1 MKKIMSLF
9 ALAILIASF
18 SSANDTT
25 PLPAR
30 EGQGGEP
37 AVVTGESHRF
47 NDVSFLPIPA
57 LSAFG
62 GQGVSGAFAGQTAG
76 RILIAGGCNFPG
88 IPAADGGQ
96 KAFYTDIY
104 VLDIASASASA
115 FGSAASASA
124 SGASPSAS
132 ASASV
137 CGASPSASASASG
150 SAPSASA
157 SASACGASAS
167 ASAAGSVP
175 GGFSAGAALS
185 SPGAAWQRVGSLPCA
200 LAYGASVTTPEG
212 VVCLGGTADGQKSE
226 DFAVLLSFTKAG
238 QLQSQDLPPLPVAL
252 DNFAAAYG
260 DGFIYIAGGQHNGII
275 NRQAFRL
282 KWPLPAAWFEA
293 QTGAAWE
300 ELPEMPGPARVQP
313 CAVVQKGA
321 LGSNFYLLGGFD
333 PRYCKAV
340 ANGVYYDTRKREWLP
355 TSLMAKPQHLP
366 CSNESEALP
375 QTMGQEASL
384 DVLALVGASAIPS
397 GAAHILCFGGVNK
410 AIFETAL
417 QRNALLADTATAAD
431 RLQALRE
438 EAHTYMTQ
446 QPAWYRF
453 RRSILVYHT
462 VTDSWAELFDSPLIA
477 RAGAAV
483 VPVPSGTGSSSLSAI
498 VVGGEEKPG
507 VRSSDVTRVDISYTA
522 HFGWLNWTV
531 LILYLLGMV
540 YLGYYFMRRAS
551 NSSDDFFKGGGRIPW
566 WAAGISIFAT
576 MLSAITYMSIPAK
589 AYATDW
595 TYYPMQICILLVSFP
610 VIRYYLP
617 FFRRL
622 NVTTAY
628 EYLERRFNSATR
640 LMASILFI
648 VFMVARTALVL
659 FLPSLAMTAVT
670 GINIYICI
678 ALMAL
683 ITILY
688 CTMGGVEAVVWGDV
702 IQGIILVGG
711 AILAAVYLIVNT
723 GENGASDFW
732 QIATDHDKFRL
743 FLFDAE
749 NPFDFVNA
757 TWWVVILGGL
767 ANNLISYTSDQT
779 VIQRYLTTSDEKSAA
794 RGILTNG
801 LMSVVV
807 TIAFFTIGTGL
818 YTFFKTHP
826 AELDITMAKGDAIFP
841 FFMMSQLPA
850 GLAGLLIAAV
860 FAATMSTIASNINS
874 ISTAFT
880 VDLWS
885 KWKKAAKSVSGASS
899 AGDTSVRTAR
909 IAGICAGLI
918 GMAIAWLMATVD
930 IQSLLDYFNTI
941 LGLLSGAIG
950 GLFMMGIFFPRIGS
964 RAAMIGFLCGTAT
977 VLYMNFCT
985 QANFLLFGFVSM
997 LVSVLVA
1004 LILSIFMPQREEQK
1018 GLTWKTLP
1026 KE

>member
-1 MKKIMSLF
+1 MKNRF
-9 ALAILIASF
+9 ALLLLAVLF
-18 SSANDTT
+18 PLWLSADDSIRT
-25 PLPAR
+25 
-30 EGQGGEP
+30 
-37 AVVTGESHRF
+37 HRF
-47 NDVSFLPIPA
+47 NSATFTTVPT
-57 LSAFG
+57 LSTHG
-62 GQGVSGAFAGQTAG
+62 GQGVSGAFAGTSSG
-76 RILIAGGCNFPG
+76 RVIVAGGCNFPEA
-88 IPAADGGQ
+88 PAADGGR
-96 KAFYTDIY
+96 KFFYTEVYAIP
-104 VLDIASASASA
+104 LDKVSTPDGIVST
-115 FGSAASASA
+115 
-124 SGASPSAS
+124 P
-132 ASASV
+132 
-137 CGASPSASASASG
+137 SG
-150 SAPSASA
+150 SAPALST
-157 SASACGASAS
+157 GT
-167 ASAAGSVP
+167 GSV
-175 GGFSAGAALS
+175 STQ
-185 SPGAAWQRVGSLPCA
+185 WQRVGSLPCG
-200 LAYGASVTTPEG
+200 LAYGASVTTPDG
-212 VVCLGGTADGQKSE
+212 VVCLGGTSDGKKSE
-226 DFAVLLSFTKAG
+226 DFAVLLTLDANG
-238 QLQSQDLPPLPVAL
+238 ALQSQDLPLMPTAL

-260 DGFIYIAGGQHNGII
+260 DGYIYVAGGLHHGTPNHK
-275 NRQAFRL
+275 AYRL
-282 KWPLPAAWFEA
+282 KWPL
-293 QTGAAWE
+293 GAAWE

-313 CAVVQKGA
+313 AAAVQKGA
-321 LGSNFYLLGGFD
+321 IGSNFYLLGGYD
-333 PRYCKAV
+333 PRYQKTV
-340 ANGVYYDTRKREWLP
+340 TNGVYYDPRKGDWFA
-355 TSLMAKPQHLP
+355 TSLT
-366 CSNESEALP
+366 ES
-375 QTMGQEASL
+375 
-384 DVLALVGASAIPS
+384 ALVGASAMPS

-410 AIFETAL
+410 HIFEGAL
-417 QRNALLADTATAAD
+417 QRGALLSDTTQTAE
-431 RLQALRE
+431 RLSNLRE
-438 EAHTYMTQ
+438 EMYYYMTQ
-446 QPAWYRF
+446 APEWYQF
-453 RRSILVYHT
+453 RRSLLVYHT
-462 VTDSWAELFDSPLIA
+462 VTDSWAEVFDSPLLA
-477 RAGAAV
+477 RAGAAI
-483 VPVPSGTGSSSLSAI
+483 VPLTSASGSLSALVI
-498 VVGGEEKPG
+498 DGEEKPG
-507 VRSSDVTRVDISYTA
+507 IRSSDVTRVDIKYTA

-540 YLGYYFMRRAS
+540 YLGYYFMKRAS
-551 NSSDDFFKGGGRIPW
+551 NSSNDFFKGGGRIPW

-670 GINIYICI
+670 GIDIYVCI

-711 AILAAVYLIVNT
+711 AVLAAVYLIINT

-743 FLFDAE
+743 FLFNSE

-801 LMSVVV
+801 LMSVIV

-885 KWKKAAKSVSGASS
+885 KMKKKATESVSSGTG
-899 AGDTSVRTAR
+899 GDVRTAR

-950 GLFMMGIFFPRIGS
+950 GLFLMGIFFPRIGS
-964 RAAMIGFLCGTAT
+964 TAALIGFLCGTAT
-977 VLYMNFCT
+977 VFYMNFYT

-997 LVSVLVA
+997 LVSVIVA
-1004 LILSIFMPQREEQK
+1004 LVISIFFPQDKEQP

>member
-9 ALAILIASF
+9 ALAILITSF
-18 SSANDTT
+18 SIANDNT
-25 PLPAR
+25 PLSTR
-30 EGQGGEP
+30 EGQGGGS
-37 AVVTGESHRF
+37 AHRF
-47 NDVSFLPIPA
+47 NTASFLPVPA
-57 LSAFG
+57 LDAFG
-62 GQGVSGAFAGQTAG
+62 GQGVSGAFAGVTNDEV
-76 RILIAGGCNFPG
+76 LVAGGCNFPDT
-88 IPAADGGQ
+88 PAAEGGQ
-96 KAFYTDIY
+96 KVFYTDIY
-104 VLDIASASASA
+104 
-115 FGSAASASA
+115 
-124 SGASPSAS
+124 
-132 ASASV
+132 
-137 CGASPSASASASG
+137 
-150 SAPSASA
+150 
-157 SASACGASAS
+157 
-167 ASAAGSVP
+167 
-175 GGFSAGAALS
+175 ALS
-185 SPGAAWQRVGSLPCA
+185 LTKLNGGYDASFGWQRVGSLPCA
-200 LAYGASVTTPEG
+200 LAYGASVTTPQG
-212 VVCLGGTADGQKSE
+212 VVCLGGTSDGQKSE
-226 DFAVLLSFTKAG
+226 DYAALLTIDGSGAVASR
-238 QLQSQDLPPLPVAL
+238 DLPPMPVSL

-260 DGFIYIAGGQHNGII
+260 DGFIYVAGGQSNGTP
-275 NRQAFRL
+275 NHKAFRL
-282 KWPLPAAWFEA
+282 KWPLSASWFDS

-300 ELPEMPGPARVQP
+300 ELPDMPGPARVQP
-313 CAVVQKGA
+313 VAVVQKA
-321 LGSNFYLLGGFD
+321 AISPNFYLLGGFD
-333 PRYCKAV
+333 PRYRKAV
-340 ANGVYYDTRKREWLP
+340 ANGVYYDPRKNNWFS
-355 TSLMAKPQHLP
+355 TSLIQTHPQTPPVKGGEEAGVQL
-366 CSNESEALP
+366 SSDSEALP
-375 QTMGQEASL
+375 LTGERGEGL
-384 DVLALVGASAIPS
+384 CLVGASALPS
-397 GAAHILCFGGVNK
+397 GAAHILCFGGINK
-410 AIFETAL
+410 DIFEAAL
-417 QRNALLADTATAAD
+417 ERNALIADTTTTAEQLA
-431 RLQALRE
+431 ALRD
-438 EAHTYMTQ
+438 EAYAYMTQ
-446 QPAWYRF
+446 EPAWYKF
-453 RRSILVYHT
+453 RSSILVYHT

-483 VPVPSGTGSSSLSAI
+483 VPLAAPSGALSALVI
-498 VVGGEEKPG
+498 GGEEKPG
-507 VRSSDVTRVDISYTA
+507 VRSADATRVDIGYTA

-540 YLGYYFMRRAS
+540 YLGYYFMKRAS
-551 NSSDDFFKGGGRIPW
+551 NSGDDFFKGGGRIPW

-595 TYYPMQICILLVSFP
+595 TYYPMQICILIVSFP

-628 EYLERRFNSATR
+628 EYLERRFNSVTR

-670 GINIYICI
+670 GIDIYVCI

-723 GENGASDFW
+723 GDNGASDFW
-732 QIATDHDKFRL
+732 QIATDHDKFRI

-801 LMSVVV
+801 LMSVIV

-880 VDLWS
+880 VDLWG
-885 KWKKAAKSVSGASS
+885 KMKKQTPKGGEVK
-899 AGDTSVRTAR
+899 VAR
-909 IAGICAGLI
+909 IAGICAGMI

-977 VLYMNFCT
+977 VLYMNFFT

-1004 LILSIFMPQREEQK
+1004 LLLSIFMPQTEEQK
-1018 GLTWKTLP
+1018 GLTWSTLN
-1026 KE
+1026 KQ

>member
-1 MKKIMSLF
+1 MKRLLFFLLAFISTLSLSF
-9 ALAILIASF
+9 AQ
-18 SSANDTT
+18 DTT
-25 PLPAR
+25 PLPTR
-30 EGQGGEP
+30 EGQGGGS
-37 AVVTGESHRF
+37 AHRF
-47 NDVSFLPIPA
+47 NNASFLPLPA

-62 GQGVSGAFAGQTAG
+62 GQGVSGAFAG
-76 RILIAGGCNFPG
+76 LIPKGFSVPHDRVLVAGGCNFPDV
-88 IPAADGGQ
+88 PAAEGGQ
-96 KAFYTDIY
+96 KVFYTDIY
-104 VLDIASASASA
+104 AIALDGKETWWRA
-115 FGSAASASA
+115 
-124 SGASPSAS
+124 
-132 ASASV
+132 
-137 CGASPSASASASG
+137 
-150 SAPSASA
+150 
-157 SASACGASAS
+157 
-167 ASAAGSVP
+167 
-175 GGFSAGAALS
+175 
-185 SPGAAWQRVGSLPCA
+185 GSLPCA

-212 VVCLGGTADGQKSE
+212 LVCLGGTADGQKSE
-226 DFAVLLSFTKAG
+226 DFAVLLTLGTSGEAI
-238 QLQSQDLPPLPVAL
+238 SRDIPSLPSAL

-260 DGFIYIAGGQHNGII
+260 DGFIYVAGGLHNGLP
-275 NRQAFRL
+275 NRKAFRL
-282 KWPLPAAWFEA
+282 KWPLPASWFES

-300 ELPEMPGPARVQP
+300 ELPDVPGPARVQP
-313 CAVVQKGA
+313 AAAVQKGA
-321 LGSNFYLLGGFD
+321 LASNFYLLGGFD
-333 PRYCKAV
+333 PRYRKAV
-340 ANGVYYDTRKREWLP
+340 SNGVYYDTRKGEWMA
-355 TSLMAKPQHLP
+355 TSLMQTRPAPLSSP
-366 CSNESEALP
+366 EGDTDALP
-375 QTMGQEASL
+375 SVNNTIEAPSGAVGGAAL
-384 DVLALVGASAIPS
+384 SLVGASALPS

-410 AIFETAL
+410 EIFEAAL
-417 QRNALLADTATAAD
+417 ERNALIADTTTTAEQ
-431 RLQALRE
+431 LETLRA
-438 EAHTYMTQ
+438 EAYAYMTQ
-446 QPAWYRF
+446 DPAWYQF

-462 VTDSWAELFDSPLIA
+462 ITDSWAEVFDSPLIA

-483 VPVPSGTGSSSLSAI
+483 VPLASPSGSLSALVI
-498 VVGGEEKPG
+498 GGEEKPG
-507 VRSSDVTRVDISYTA
+507 VRSADATRVDITYTA
-522 HFGWLNWTV
+522 HFGWLNWVV

-540 YLGYYFMRRAS
+540 YLGYYFMKRAG
-551 NSSDDFFKGGGRIPW
+551 NSGDDFFKGGGRIPW

-723 GENGASDFW
+723 GDTGASDFW

-749 NPFDFVNA
+749 NPYDFVNA

-880 VDLWS
+880 VDLWG
-885 KWKKAAKSVSGASS
+885 KMKKQTPKGGEVK
-899 AGDTSVRTAR
+899 VAR
-909 IAGICAGLI
+909 IAGICAGMI

-964 RAAMIGFLCGTAT
+964 KAAIIGFLCGTAT
-977 VLYMNFCT
+977 VLYMNFFT

-1004 LILSIFMPQREEQK
+1004 LLLSIFMPQTEEQK
-1018 GLTWKTLP
+1018 GLTWSTLN
-1026 KE
+1026 KQ

>member
-1 MKKIMSLF
+1 MNKLLSLLLLLV
-9 ALAILIASF
+9 APGISVAQETA
-18 SSANDTT
+18 
-25 PLPAR
+25 P
-30 EGQGGEP
+30 
-37 AVVTGESHRF
+37 SHRF
-47 NDVSFLPIPA
+47 NDATFTSAPA

-62 GQGVSGAFAGQTAG
+62 GQGVSGAFAGTIDDQVVV
-76 RILIAGGCNFPG
+76 AGGCNFPEV
-88 IPAADGGQ
+88 PAAEGGQ
-96 KAFYTDIY
+96 KSFYTDIY
-104 VLDIASASASA
+104 
-115 FGSAASASA
+115 
-124 SGASPSAS
+124 
-132 ASASV
+132 
-137 CGASPSASASASG
+137 
-150 SAPSASA
+150 
-157 SASACGASAS
+157 
-167 ASAAGSVP
+167 
-175 GGFSAGAALS
+175 ALE
-185 SPGAAWQRVGSLPCA
+185 GEQWHRVGTLPCA
-200 LAYGASVTTPEG
+200 LAYGASVTTPDG
-212 VVCLGGTADGQKSE
+212 IVCLCGTSDGQKSE
-226 DFAVLLSFTKAG
+226 DFSALLTFDGRGTI
-238 QLQSQDLPPLPVAL
+238 QLHDLPLLPVAL

-260 DGFIYIAGGQHNGII
+260 DGFIYVAGGQHNCIP
-275 NRQAFRL
+275 NRKAFRL
-282 KWPLPAAWFEA
+282 KWPLPSSWFES
-293 QTGAAWE
+293 QMGAAWE
-300 ELPEMPGPARVQP
+300 QLPDMPGPIRLQP

-321 LGSNFYLLGGFD
+321 LASNFYLLGGYD
-333 PRYCKAV
+333 PRYGKAV
-340 ANGVYYDTRKREWLP
+340 TNGVYYDPRKGDWIA
-355 TSLMAKPQHLP
+355 TSLID
-366 CSNESEALP
+366 
-375 QTMGQEASL
+375 G
-384 DVLALVGASAIPS
+384 ALVGASAIPS
-397 GAAHILCFGGVNK
+397 GAAHVLCFGGVNK
-410 AIFETAL
+410 DIFEAAL
-417 QRNALLADTATAAD
+417 ERNALIADTTTTAD
-431 RLQALRE
+431 QLETLRD
-438 EAHTYMTQ
+438 EAYAYMTQ
-446 QPAWYRF
+446 DPAWYQF
-453 RRSILVYHT
+453 RRQILVYHT
-462 VTDSWAELFDSPLIA
+462 VTDSWAKVFDSSLIA
-477 RAGAAV
+477 RAGAAL
-483 VPVPSGTGSSSLSAI
+483 VPLASPSGSLSALVI
-498 VVGGEEKPG
+498 GGEEKPG
-507 VRSSDVTRVDISYTA
+507 VRSSDVTRVDITYTA

-540 YLGYYFMRRAS
+540 YLGYYFMKRAS
-551 NSSDDFFKGGGRIPW
+551 KSSDDFFKGGGRIPW

-723 GENGASDFW
+723 GDNGASDFW

-743 FLFDAE
+743 FLFDPE
-749 NPFDFVNA
+749 HPFDFVNA

-885 KWKKAAKSVSGASS
+885 KRKKANNGIEALSGAVEGAS
-899 AGDTSVRTAR
+899 TVKVAR

-918 GMAIAWLMATVD
+918 GMAIAWLMATID

-950 GLFMMGIFFPRIGS
+950 GLFLMGIFFPRIGS
-964 RAAMIGFLCGTAT
+964 RAALIGFLCGTAT
-977 VLYMNFCT
+977 VFYMNFCT

-1004 LILSIFMPQREEQK
+1004 LILSVFIPQEKEQK
-1018 GLTWKTLP
+1018 GLTWKTL
-1026 KE
+1026 K

>member
-1 MKKIMSLF
+1 MKRLLFFLLAFISTLSLSF
-9 ALAILIASF
+9 AQ
-18 SSANDTT
+18 DTT
-25 PLPAR
+25 PLPTR
-30 EGQGGEP
+30 EGQGGGS
-37 AVVTGESHRF
+37 AHRF
-47 NDVSFLPIPA
+47 NNASFLPLPA

-62 GQGVSGAFAGQTAG
+62 GQGVSGAFAGVANDEV
-76 RILIAGGCNFPG
+76 LVAGGCNFPDT
-88 IPAADGGQ
+88 PAAEGGQ
-96 KAFYTDIY
+96 KVFYTDIY
-104 VLDIASASASA
+104 
-115 FGSAASASA
+115 
-124 SGASPSAS
+124 
-132 ASASV
+132 
-137 CGASPSASASASG
+137 
-150 SAPSASA
+150 
-157 SASACGASAS
+157 
-167 ASAAGSVP
+167 
-175 GGFSAGAALS
+175 ALS
-185 SPGAAWQRVGSLPCA
+185 LAKLNGGYDTSFGWERIGSLPCA

-212 VVCLGGTADGQKSE
+212 VVCLGGTANGQKSE
-226 DFAVLLSFTKAG
+226 NFAALLTLDKGNAVVSR
-238 QLQSQDLPPLPVAL
+238 DLPPLPKSL

-260 DGFIYIAGGQHNGII
+260 DGFIYVAGGLHNGLP
-275 NRQAFRL
+275 NRKAYRL
-282 KWPLPAAWFEA
+282 KWPLPASWFES

-300 ELPEMPGPARVQP
+300 ELPDVPGPARVQP
-313 CAVVQKGA
+313 AAAVQKGA
-321 LGSNFYLLGGFD
+321 LASNFYLLGGFD
-333 PRYCKAV
+333 PRYRKAV
-340 ANGVYYDTRKREWLP
+340 ANGVYYDPRKGEWFA
-355 TSLMAKPQHLP
+355 TSLMD
-366 CSNESEALP
+366 
-375 QTMGQEASL
+375 G
-384 DVLALVGASAIPS
+384 ALVGASALPS
-397 GAAHILCFGGVNK
+397 GAAHVLCFGGVNK
-410 AIFETAL
+410 DIFEAAL
-417 QRNALLADTATAAD
+417 ERNALIADTTTTADQLA
-431 RLQALRE
+431 QLRD
-438 EAHTYMTQ
+438 EAYAYMTQ
-446 QPAWYRF
+446 EPAWYKF
-453 RRSILVYHT
+453 RSSILVYHT

-483 VPVPSGTGSSSLSAI
+483 VPLAAPSGALSALVI
-498 VVGGEEKPG
+498 GGEEKPG
-507 VRSSDVTRVDISYTA
+507 VRSTDATRVDIGYTA

-540 YLGYYFMRRAS
+540 YLGYYFMKRAG
-551 NSSDDFFKGGGRIPW
+551 NSGDDFFKGGGRIPW

-723 GENGASDFW
+723 GDNGASDFW

-743 FLFDAE
+743 FLFNAE

-801 LMSVVV
+801 LMSVIV

-880 VDLWS
+880 VDLWG
-885 KWKKAAKSVSGASS
+885 KMKKQAPKGGEVK
-899 AGDTSVRTAR
+899 VAR
-909 IAGICAGLI
+909 IAGICAGMI

-964 RAAMIGFLCGTAT
+964 KAAMIGFLCGTAT
-977 VLYMNFCT
+977 VLYMNFFT

-1004 LILSIFMPQREEQK
+1004 LLLSIFMPQDKDQP
-1018 GLTWKTLP
+1018 GLTWKTL
-1026 KE
+1026 

>member
-1 MKKIMSLF
+1 MKKLLF
-9 ALAILIASF
+9 FLLAYVSSFGLSIAQ
-18 SSANDTT
+18 DTT
-25 PLPAR
+25 PFHVP
-30 EGQGGEP
+30 EEQGGGS
-37 AVVTGESHRF
+37 AHRF
-47 NDVSFLPIPA
+47 NDASFLPVPS

-62 GQGVSGAFAGQTAG
+62 GQGVSGAFSGVAGDYV
-76 RILIAGGCNFPG
+76 LVAGGCNFPET
-88 IPAADGGQ
+88 PAAEGGQ
-96 KAFYTDIY
+96 KVFYTDIY
-104 VLDIASASASA
+104 AIAAD
-115 FGSAASASA
+115 AAT
-124 SGASPSAS
+124 PSAGWS
-132 ASASV
+132 
-137 CGASPSASASASG
+137 
-150 SAPSASA
+150 
-157 SASACGASAS
+157 
-167 ASAAGSVP
+167 
-175 GGFSAGAALS
+175 
-185 SPGAAWQRVGSLPCA
+185 RVGSLPCA
-200 LAYGASVTTPEG
+200 LAYGASVSTPEG
-212 VVCLGGTADGQKSE
+212 VVCLGGTSDGKKSE
-226 DFAVLLSFTKAG
+226 DFAALLTLDATGAVVSSA
-238 QLQSQDLPPLPVAL
+238 LPPLPVSL

-260 DGFIYIAGGQHNGII
+260 DGFIYAAGGQHNGTP
-275 NRQAFRL
+275 NRKAFRL
-282 KWPLPAAWFEA
+282 KWPLPSSWFEA

-300 ELPEMPGPARVQP
+300 ELPDVPGPARVQP

-321 LGSNFYLLGGFD
+321 IGSNFYLLGGFD
-333 PRYCKAV
+333 PRYRKAV
-340 ANGVYYDTRKREWLP
+340 ANGVYYDPRKGNWFA
-355 TSLMAKPQHLP
+355 TSLMQTHPQPPHVREG
-366 CSNESEALP
+366 SGSASVSERSEALP
-375 QTMGQEASL
+375 LTGEQGEGLLS
-384 DVLALVGASAIPS
+384 LVGASAISS
-397 GAAHILCFGGVNK
+397 GAAHVLCFGGVNK
-410 AIFETAL
+410 RIFEQALDRNYQLSDTTIQTA
-417 QRNALLADTATAAD
+417 QRLA
-431 RLQALRE
+431 QLRE
-438 EAHTYMTQ
+438 EVYYYMTQ
-446 QPAWYRF
+446 EPEWYQF

-462 VTDSWAELFDSPLIA
+462 VTDSWAEVFDSPLIA

-483 VPVPSGTGSSSLSAI
+483 VPLVSPSGTLSALVI
-498 VVGGEEKPG
+498 GGEEKPG
-507 VRSSDVTRVDISYTA
+507 VRSADATRVDITYTA
-522 HFGWLNWTV
+522 HFGWQNWTV
-531 LILYLLGMV
+531 LIVYLLGMV
-540 YLGYYFMRRAS
+540 YLGYYFMKRAS

-711 AILAAVYLIVNT
+711 AVLAAVYLIVNT
-723 GENGASDFW
+723 GDNGASDFW
-732 QIATDHDKFRL
+732 QIATEHDKFRL
-743 FLFDAE
+743 FLFNSE

-885 KWKKAAKSVSGASS
+885 KWKGE
-899 AGDTSVRTAR
+899 GGVRTAR
-909 IAGICAGLI
+909 IAGICAGLL

-950 GLFMMGIFFPRIGS
+950 GLFLMGIFFPRIGS
-964 RAAMIGFLCGTAT
+964 RAALIGFLCGTAT
-977 VLYMNFCT
+977 VFYMNFYT

-997 LVSVLVA
+997 FVSVLVA
-1004 LILSIFMPQREEQK
+1004 LLLSVFIPQREEQK
-1018 GLTWKTLP
+1018 GLTWKTLNE
-1026 KE
+1026 K

>member
-1 MKKIMSLF
+1 MRTIYKILLALVLTAPSLIGR
-9 ALAILIASF
+9 A
-18 SSANDTT
+18 
-25 PLPAR
+25 
-30 EGQGGEP
+30 GGESLG
-37 AVVTGESHRF
+37 GESPGGGSAHRF
-47 NDVSFLPIPA
+47 NTATFTPVPA

-62 GQGVSGAFAGQTAG
+62 GQGVSGAFAGVVG
-76 RILIAGGCNFPG
+76 DRILVAGGCNFAG
-88 IPAADGGQ
+88 VPAAEGGQ
-96 KAFYTDIY
+96 KVFYTEIY
-104 VLDIASASASA
+104 ALPLN
-115 FGSAASASA
+115 AAATSS
-124 SGASPSAS
+124 STQ
-132 ASASV
+132 
-137 CGASPSASASASG
+137 
-150 SAPSASA
+150 
-157 SASACGASAS
+157 
-167 ASAAGSVP
+167 
-175 GGFSAGAALS
+175 GGRDG
-185 SPGAAWQRVGSLPCA
+185 GWQRVGSLPCA
-200 LAYGASVTTPEG
+200 LAYGASVSTPEG
-212 VVCLGGTADGQKSE
+212 IVCLGGTSDGKKSE
-226 DFAVLLSFTKAG
+226 DFAVLLTLDASGAVV
-238 QLQSQDLPPLPVAL
+238 SSALPPLPVSL

-260 DGFIYIAGGQHNGII
+260 DGFIYVAGGQHNGSS
-275 NRQAFRL
+275 NHKAYRL
-282 KWPLPAAWFEA
+282 KWPLPASWFDT

-300 ELPEMPGPARVQP
+300 ELPDMPGPARVQSA
-313 CAVVQKGA
+313 AVVQKGA
-321 LGSNFYLLGGFD
+321 IGSNFYLLGGFD
-333 PRYCKAV
+333 PRYRKAV
-340 ANGVYYDTRKREWLP
+340 ANGVYYDPRKGNWFA
-355 TSLMAKPQHLP
+355 TSLIQTAPSLAGRTGGVSLP
-366 CSNESEALP
+366 SGDENNQGTVDSTLP
-375 QTMGQEASL
+375 LEGERGGG
-384 DVLALVGASAIPS
+384 LALVGSSAIPS

-410 AIFETAL
+410 CIFEQAL
-417 QRNALLADTATAAD
+417 DRSYQLSDTTIQTAD
-431 RLQALRE
+431 RLAQLRE
-438 EAHTYMTQ
+438 EVYYYMTQ
-446 QPAWYRF
+446 EPSWYQF

-462 VTDSWAELFDSPLIA
+462 VTDSWAEVFDSPLIA

-483 VPVPSGTGSSSLSAI
+483 VPVASASGSASLSTLVI
-498 VVGGEEKPG
+498 GGEEKPG
-507 VRSSDVTRVDISYTA
+507 VRSSDVTRVDIAYTA

-540 YLGYYFMRRAS
+540 YLGYYFMKRAS

-610 VIRYYLP
+610 VIKYYLP

-628 EYLERRFNSATR
+628 EYLERRFNAATR

-670 GINIYICI
+670 GINIYVCI

-711 AILAAVYLIVNT
+711 AILAAVYLIINT
-723 GENGASDFW
+723 GEHGASDFW

-743 FLFDAE
+743 FLFNAE

-794 RGILTNG
+794 RGIITNG

-885 KWKKAAKSVSGASS
+885 KMRKATVKATVSAASAS
-899 AGDTSVRTAR
+899 DSDVRTAR
-909 IAGICAGLI
+909 IAGICAGLL

-950 GLFMMGIFFPRIGS
+950 GLFLMGIFFPRIGS
-964 RAAMIGFLCGTAT
+964 RAALIGFLCGTAT
-977 VLYMNFCT
+977 VFYMNFCT

-1004 LILSIFMPQREEQK
+1004 LLLSIFMPQREEQK
-1018 GLTWKTLP
+1018 GLTWKTL
-1026 KE
+1026 

>member
-1 MKKIMSLF
+1 MKAINKFLLLFTILF
-9 ALAILIASF
+9 AQVFAPSF
-18 SSANDTT
+18 IGRAGGESSLSAQDIT
-25 PLPAR
+25 PIPAR
-30 EGQGGEP
+30 EGQGGES
-37 AVVTGESHRF
+37 VGGEVASQHRF
-47 NDVSFLPIPA
+47 NTASFTVAPS

-62 GQGVSGAFAGQTAG
+62 GQGVSGAFAGIANDYV
-76 RILIAGGCNFPG
+76 LVAGGCNFPDT
-88 IPAADGGQ
+88 PAADGGQ
-96 KAFYTDIY
+96 KVFYTDVYAISLSCVGGTDY
-104 VLDIASASASA
+104 PR
-115 FGSAASASA
+115 
-124 SGASPSAS
+124 SG
-132 ASASV
+132 
-137 CGASPSASASASG
+137 G
-150 SAPSASA
+150 
-157 SASACGASAS
+157 
-167 ASAAGSVP
+167 
-175 GGFSAGAALS
+175 
-185 SPGAAWQRVGSLPCA
+185 WQRVGALPCG

-212 VVCLGGTADGQKSE
+212 IVCLGGTANGQKSE
-226 DFAVLLSFTKAG
+226 DFAVLLTLDAG
-238 QLQSQDLPPLPVAL
+238 NALVSRDLPPMPVAL

-260 DGFIYIAGGQHNGII
+260 DGFIYVAGGQSNGIP
-275 NRQAFRL
+275 NHKAFRL
-282 KWPLPAAWFEA
+282 KWPLPASWFDA
-293 QTGAAWE
+293 ASGAAWE
-300 ELPEMPGPARVQP
+300 ELPDMPGPARVQP
-313 CAVVQKGA
+313 VAVVQKAAIGP
-321 LGSNFYLLGGFD
+321 NFYLLGGFD
-333 PRYCKAV
+333 PRYRKAV
-340 ANGVYYDTRKREWLP
+340 TNGVYYDTRKGQWMA
-355 TSLMAKPQHLP
+355 TSLIETAPSLKERAGG
-366 CSNESEALP
+366 ES
-375 QTMGQEASL
+375 S
-384 DVLALVGASAIPS
+384 LVGASALPS

-410 AIFETAL
+410 QIFEAAL
-417 QRNALLADTATAAD
+417 ERNALIADTTTTAEQLA
-431 RLQALRE
+431 QLRD
-438 EAHTYMTQ
+438 EAYAYMTQ
-446 QPAWYRF
+446 EPAWYRF
-453 RRSILVYHT
+453 RSSVLVYHT

-483 VPVPSGTGSSSLSAI
+483 VPLASPSGTLSALVI
-498 VVGGEEKPG
+498 GGEEKPG
-507 VRSSDVTRVDISYTA
+507 VRSADATRVDIGYTA

-595 TYYPMQICILLVSFP
+595 TYYPMQICILVVSFP

-628 EYLERRFNSATR
+628 EYLERRFNSITR

-670 GINIYICI
+670 GIDIYICI

-711 AILAAVYLIVNT
+711 AVLAAVYLIVNT

-880 VDLWS
+880 VDLWG
-885 KWKKAAKSVSGASS
+885 KMKKSS
-899 AGDTSVRTAR
+899 AQTATVKVAR

-964 RAAMIGFLCGTAT
+964 RAALIGFLCGTAT
-977 VLYMNFCT
+977 VLYMNFYT

>member
-1 MKKIMSLF
+1 MRTIYKILLALVLTAPSLIGR
-9 ALAILIASF
+9 A
-18 SSANDTT
+18 
-25 PLPAR
+25 
-30 EGQGGEP
+30 GGESLG
-37 AVVTGESHRF
+37 GESPGGGSSHRF
-47 NDVSFLPIPA
+47 NTATFTPVPA

-62 GQGVSGAFAGQTAG
+62 GQGVSGAFAGVVG
-76 RILIAGGCNFPG
+76 DRILVAGGCNFPG
-88 IPAADGGQ
+88 VPAAEGGQ
-96 KAFYTDIY
+96 KVFYTEIY
-104 VLDIASASASA
+104 ALPLT
-115 FGSAASASA
+115 AAATSS
-124 SGASPSAS
+124 STQ
-132 ASASV
+132 
-137 CGASPSASASASG
+137 
-150 SAPSASA
+150 
-157 SASACGASAS
+157 
-167 ASAAGSVP
+167 
-175 GGFSAGAALS
+175 GGRDG
-185 SPGAAWQRVGSLPCA
+185 GWQRVGSLPCA
-200 LAYGASVTTPEG
+200 LAYGASVSTPEG
-212 VVCLGGTADGQKSE
+212 VVCLGGTSDGKKSE
-226 DFAVLLSFTKAG
+226 DFAVLLTLDASGAVV
-238 QLQSQDLPPLPVAL
+238 SSALPPLPVSL

-260 DGFIYIAGGQHNGII
+260 DGFIYVAGGQHNGSS
-275 NRQAFRL
+275 NHKAYRL
-282 KWPLPAAWFEA
+282 KWPLPASWFDT

-300 ELPEMPGPARVQP
+300 ELPDMPGPARVQSA
-313 CAVVQKGA
+313 AVVQKGA
-321 LGSNFYLLGGFD
+321 IGSNFYLLGGYD
-333 PRYCKAV
+333 PRYRKAV
-340 ANGVYYDTRKREWLP
+340 ANGVYYDPRKGNWFA
-355 TSLMAKPQHLP
+355 TSLIQTAPSLAGITGGVSLP
-366 CSNESEALP
+366 SGDENNQGTVDSTLP
-375 QTMGQEASL
+375 LGGERGGG
-384 DVLALVGASAIPS
+384 LALVGSSAIPS

-410 AIFETAL
+410 RIFEQAL
-417 QRNALLADTATAAD
+417 DRSYQLSDTTIQTAD
-431 RLQALRE
+431 RLAQLRE
-438 EAHTYMTQ
+438 EVYYYMTQ
-446 QPAWYRF
+446 EPSWYQF

-462 VTDSWAELFDSPLIA
+462 VTDSWAEVFDSPLIA

-483 VPVPSGTGSSSLSAI
+483 VPVASASGSASLSTLVI
-498 VVGGEEKPG
+498 GGEEKPG
-507 VRSSDVTRVDISYTA
+507 VRSSDVTRVDIAYTA

-540 YLGYYFMRRAS
+540 YLGYYFMKRAS

-610 VIRYYLP
+610 VIKYYLP

-628 EYLERRFNSATR
+628 EYLERRFNAATR

-670 GINIYICI
+670 GINIYVCI

-711 AILAAVYLIVNT
+711 AILAAVYLIINT
-723 GENGASDFW
+723 GEHGASDFW

-743 FLFDAE
+743 FLFNAE

-794 RGILTNG
+794 RGIITNG

-885 KWKKAAKSVSGASS
+885 KMRKATVKATVSAASAS
-899 AGDTSVRTAR
+899 DSDVRTAR
-909 IAGICAGLI
+909 IAGICAGLL

-950 GLFMMGIFFPRIGS
+950 GLFLMGIFFPRIGS
-964 RAAMIGFLCGTAT
+964 RAALIGFLCGTAT
-977 VLYMNFCT
+977 VFYMNFCT

-1004 LILSIFMPQREEQK
+1004 LLLSIFMPQREEQK
-1018 GLTWKTLP
+1018 GLTWKTL
-1026 KE
+1026 

>member
-1 MKKIMSLF
+1 MGT
-9 ALAILIASF
+9 SF
-18 SSANDTT
+18 EIQKQDI
-25 PLPAR
+25 PL
-30 EGQGGEP
+30 
-37 AVVTGESHRF
+37 
-47 NDVSFLPIPA
+47 
-57 LSAFG
+57 
-62 GQGVSGAFAGQTAG
+62 
-76 RILIAGGCNFPG
+76 
-88 IPAADGGQ
+88 
-96 KAFYTDIY
+96 
-104 VLDIASASASA
+104 
-115 FGSAASASA
+115 
-124 SGASPSAS
+124 
-132 ASASV
+132 
-137 CGASPSASASASG
+137 
-150 SAPSASA
+150 
-157 SASACGASAS
+157 
-167 ASAAGSVP
+167 
-175 GGFSAGAALS
+175 
-185 SPGAAWQRVGSLPCA
+185 
-200 LAYGASVTTPEG
+200 
-212 VVCLGGTADGQKSE
+212 
-226 DFAVLLSFTKAG
+226 
-238 QLQSQDLPPLPVAL
+238 LPVAL

-260 DGFIYIAGGQHNGII
+260 DGYIYVAGGQHNGIP
-275 NRQAFRL
+275 NRKAFRL
-282 KWPLPAAWFEA
+282 KWPL
-293 QTGAAWE
+293 GAAWE
-300 ELPEMPGPARVQP
+300 ELPDMPGPARVQP
-313 CAVVQKGA
+313 AAAVQKGA
-321 LGSNFYLLGGFD
+321 IGSNFYLLGGYD
-333 PRYCKAV
+333 PRYGKAV
-340 ANGVYYDTRKREWLP
+340 ANGVYYDPRKGNWFA
-355 TSLMAKPQHLP
+355 TSLIKTHSKTSSQTPSPLPLKGEGGHL
-366 CSNESEALP
+366 SSIDGNEQNIQLSPFEGERGGGLEP
-375 QTMGQEASL
+375 LEGS
-384 DVLALVGASAIPS
+384 LVGASAIPS

-410 AIFETAL
+410 DIFEAAL
-417 QRNALLADTATAAD
+417 ERNALIADTTTTAD
-431 RLQALRE
+431 RLAALRE
-438 EAHTYMTQ
+438 EAHAYMTQ
-446 QPAWYRF
+446 EPAWYQF
-453 RRSILVYHT
+453 RRSLLVYHT
-462 VTDSWAELFDSPLIA
+462 VTDSWAEVFDSPLIA

-483 VPVPSGTGSSSLSAI
+483 LSVPASALGSVSGGSSATAISALVI
-498 VVGGEEKPG
+498 GGEEKPG
-507 VRSSDVTRVDISYTA
+507 VRSSDVTRVDIGYTA

-551 NSSDDFFKGGGRIPW
+551 NSTEDFFKGGGRIPW

-595 TYYPMQICILLVSFP
+595 TYYPMQICILLISFP
-610 VIRYYLP
+610 VIKYYLP

-723 GENGASDFW
+723 GDNGASDFW
-732 QIATDHDKFRL
+732 QIATDNDKFRL
-743 FLFDAE
+743 FLFDPDH
-749 NPFDFVNA
+749 PFDFVNA

-801 LMSVVV
+801 LMSVIV

-880 VDLWS
+880 VDLW
-885 KWKKAAKSVSGASS
+885 AKIRPLSNSPRGGEDSLSSRALTSNEALPPTGGAGRG
-899 AGDTSVRTAR
+899 AVYVAR
-909 IAGICAGLI
+909 IAGICAGLL

-950 GLFMMGIFFPRIGS
+950 GLFLMGIFFPRIGS
-964 RAAMIGFLCGTAT
+964 TAAIIGFLCGTAT
-977 VLYMNFCT
+977 VLYMNFYT
-985 QANFLLFGFVSM
+985 NANFLLFGFVSM

-1004 LILSIFMPQREEQK
+1004 LILSIFMPQTKEQP